1 MVSIQLAFA
10 FLLFFVPGYLATY
23 LMPWVRGIASRIAFS
38 LVTSISLGVILSFVI
53 VLLGLPLFP
62 VFPVALIL
70 LIGVESFVLRAR
82 FKEVVSGGTGVSNR
96 EWVTVVF
103 SFLFSL
109 LAALFIF
116 IPHLNHA
123 WPIHADEWWMI
134 GTVENI
140 GEGRGLNAH
149 PYTFS
154 PFMNDKPGFSSYA
167 AGMLGLAGAD
177 PIRAWPYLPALTLFL
192 VSFISSLLVFRFT
205 GDRWAAWCL
214 PFFLAALRSNIFM
227 LGWWFFVPSMFSF
240 VFIVP
245 LLISLSDWKETARGK
260 LWALLLFI
268 ALSLVYVPY
277 AAVVGIALLLAMR
290 GAITGAK
297 RVYRWVL
304 AFGIGAAVA
313 IGTSLSP
320 YREYWNMPGVPHLY
334 EPIAD
339 YLKAFFVPIQATVSD
354 AGIFLN
360 LLDIAGIFL
369 LLCAAFGFLFFRK
382 EKWISALL
390 WGVFVCG
397 LNLISVWSFHAS
409 FMMFHQRAFYLFA
422 VLAALFAAIGAARLF
437 GWIARTPF
445 FRNLGEWRILC
456 IGVLAAELLFLLF
469 SGYFI
474 LPKGTYPFA
483 LVDEENLTAMQWL
496 RGRDDL
502 KGMKTVSNTIQGSI
516 MTPLTRLVA
525 KVNLLTTQ
533 TVSASINMK
542 EFNVLNEGTCAEKE
556 SFITKMDADIVY
568 APIPQ
573 ECPFLEK
580 IYGTPNVFIYLVRG
594 DKERYDGDDTGQ

>member
-10 FLLFFVPGYLATY
+10 LILFFVPGYLATY

-53 VLLGLPLFP
+53 ILLGLPLFP
-62 VFPVALIL
+62 VFSAALIL
-70 LIGVESFVLRAR
+70 LMSVELFVLRTR
-82 FKEVVSGGTGVSNR
+82 FKEMLSGGAGASKR

-134 GTVENI
+134 GTVQNI

-149 PYTFS
+149 PYTFA

-205 GDRWAAWCL
+205 GDKWAAWCV

-240 VFIVP
+240 VFVLP
-245 LLISLSDWKETARGK
+245 LLISLSDWKGSIGGRV
-260 LWALLLFI
+260 WAFLMFV
-268 ALSLVYVPY
+268 ALSLVYFPY
-277 AAVVGIALLLAMR
+277 AAVVGIVLLLAMR

-297 RVYRWVL
+297 RIYRWVL
-304 AFGIGAAVA
+304 AFGIGAAAA
-313 IGTSLSP
+313 IGASLSP

-334 EPIAD
+334 EPVAD
-339 YLKAFFVPIQATVSD
+339 YLKAFFVPIQATISD

-360 LLDIAGIFL
+360 ILDIAGVVL
-369 LLCAAFGFLFFRK
+369 LLCTALGIFFFRK
-382 EKWISALL
+382 EKWITALL
-390 WGVFVCG
+390 SGIFVCG
-397 LNLISVWSFHAS
+397 LNLALIWGFHMS
-409 FMMFHQRAFYLFA
+409 FMMFHQRAFYLFT

-437 GWIARTPF
+437 EWIAQTSF
-445 FRNLGEWRILC
+445 FRNLGEWRVLC
-456 IGVLAAELLFLLF
+456 VGALAAELLFLLF

-502 KGMKTVSNTIQGSI
+502 RGMKTVSNTIQGSI
-516 MTPLTRLVA
+516 MTPLTRLIA

-533 TVSASINMK
+533 TVFASINMK
-542 EFNVLNEGTCAEKE
+542 EFNVLNEGACDEKE
-556 SFITKMDADIVY
+556 RFITKMDADIVY
-568 APIPQ
+568 APVPQ

-580 IYGTPNVFIYLVRG
+580 IYETPHVFIYLVRRN
-594 DKERYDGDDTGQ
+594 KERYDRNETRQ